1 MAVAFEHESLVG
13 VVGMNIPLGNFGF
26 VTLLRP
32 HFLHDNH
39 KKYEAHQRLDL
50 LSPYEIQ
57 SITSTWLVI
66 HSRFVR
72 TRD

>member
-1 MAVAFEHESLVG
+1 MAVAFEHEALVG

-50 LSPYEIQ
+50 LVITLRNTVNYEYVV
-57 SITSTWLVI
+57 SNT
-66 HSRFVR
+66 
-72 TRD
+72 

>member
-32 HFLHDNH
+32 HFLHDGH
-39 KKYEAHQRLDL
+39 KKYEAHQRAFRFIITLRNTVN
-50 LSPYEIQ
+50 YEYVV
-57 SITSTWLVI
+57 SNT
-66 HSRFVR
+66 
-72 TRD
+72 